1 MNNINNV
8 IPADINI
15 MNEWY
20 NKLGNIEKDVK
31 KLNIR
36 VNILEDENKELK
48 AENKEIKAENKKIK
62 AENKKLHKRIDIL
75 EAENKELKFNNKI
88 IMNNLLDINIKNT
101 QSHFITLFQDIN
113 NTCSLEKNFANI
125 DNKINNDI
133 LYLRNKRNIE
143 NHIITYKYSND
154 INEKINDI
162 KMINGFLIYIKN
174 NSILQNLKNNKKIK
188 FDNIILNVL
197 SNNIVISEIEKEI
210 LNLMTEVGL
219 TSLDND
225 ECYEIYKNEYENI
238 YKNLF
243 SIVE

>member
-48 AENKEIKAENKKIK
+48 AENKEIKAENKELK

-75 EAENKELKFNNKI
+75 EAENKKLHNKI
-88 IMNNLLDINIKNT
+88 LKSDVKNT